1 MQRQIKFTASGSS
14 QVTGNF
20 APGDLLRCSAE
31 MAHHLVEEVGCARYT
46 DEADQAAT
54 QAEEGKPT
62 KSRAQ
67 RKTTAKDQA

>member
-1 MQRQIKFTASGSS
+1 MQRQIKFIASGSS

-46 DEADQAAT
+46 DGGAESAAPAG
-54 QAEEGKPT
+54 QGNPT
-62 KSRAQ
+62 KPRAQ